1 MEIQALNSSIIK
13 GIYYAYEDS
22 AKFNGFI
29 NPIIKPEYLIT
40 VNVAKSIRED
50 FDLIIKL
57 EEPTDNF
64 LNESADKL
72 DILNHY
78 QYIKHFKETKEE
90 ELRKGRIDIVLYDK
104 DGKKNVLPIEIKGF
118 DTPTRNKQRLFDDI
132 NRLLLFMSDDSGHGN
147 IKFSTVAF
155 IQETK
160 VIIES
165 EIAESLLNIKKEYTK
180 IIEAVYGDYL
190 NDFKFEIHT
199 EKVFDNLFKSQAELD
214 SIPTY
219 STVDDCSL
227 DDIIDEIGLFIG
239 VIISFYKN
247 EM

>member
-78 QYIKHFKETKEE
+78 QYIKHFKETKHVNNIQQGPTN
-90 ELRKGRIDIVLYDK
+90 LYISFKYNRKAI
-104 DGKKNVLPIEIKGF
+104 KK
-118 DTPTRNKQRLFDDI
+118 
-132 NRLLLFMSDDSGHGN
+132 HY
-147 IKFSTVAF
+147 
-155 IQETK
+155 
-160 VIIES
+160 
-165 EIAESLLNIKKEYTK
+165 LNIITKECT
-180 IIEAVYGDYL
+180 
-190 NDFKFEIHT
+190 
-199 EKVFDNLFKSQAELD
+199 
-214 SIPTY
+214 
-219 STVDDCSL
+219 
-227 DDIIDEIGLFIG
+227 
-239 VIISFYKN
+239 
-247 EM
+247 